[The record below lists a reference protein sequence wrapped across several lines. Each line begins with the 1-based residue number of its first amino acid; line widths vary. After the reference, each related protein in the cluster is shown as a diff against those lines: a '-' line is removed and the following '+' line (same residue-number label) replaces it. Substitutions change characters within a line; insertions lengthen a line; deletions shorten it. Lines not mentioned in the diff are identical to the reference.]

1 MTNDATPPRK
11 QDRPLPDITDNS
23 TERRYEARLDGELA
37 GIVEYGRIEG
47 RIVALHTEVL
57 PAFEGKGIA
66 SALVR
71 RVLADARTAGEK
83 VTPRC
88 PFFASHFERHPED
101 ADLLAPRRRSK
112 AGSAPEGE
120 VEG

>member
-1 MTNDATPPRK
+1 
-11 QDRPLPDITDNS
+11 
-23 TERRYEARLDGELA
+23 
-37 GIVEYGRIEG
+37 
-47 RIVALHTEVL
+47 
-57 PAFEGKGIA
+57 
-66 SALVR
+66 
-71 RVLADARTAGEK
+71 VLADARTAGEK

-112 AGSAPEGE
+112 AGSAAEGE